1 MTGRW
6 SKSYLHRRWPK
17 TGRLAREQPAGRDH
31 NKSHEVIYIYI
42 YIHTLSVLLSEEFGR
57 TRRTARGTSDS
68 AASRLSVV
76 TSKPARGHQPPKTC
90 LTRVSTMINRR
101 PGSKPLS
108 TRREPAIAA
117 THVRNPRDRPPPPP
131 PRTSPR
137 TSWKIQGTRILYRDS
152 S

>member
-57 TRRTARGTSDS
+57 TRRAARGTSDS

-131 PRTSPR
+131 RTSPR